1 MSSRWIQRRSVHQTA
16 PRRLVDEAMDRY
28 VEWREASAE
37 VGEAYGRW
45 SNAPGGQGAV
55 SFAAYTAAL
64 DREEWAAT
72 LYGAVIDRAE
82 RLLGAEFQL
91 AGAEQEAA

>member
-1 MSSRWIQRRSVHQTA
+1 MSPRWLQRRPVHQTA
-16 PRRLVDEAMDRY
+16 PRGLVDEAMDRY

-37 VGEAYGRW
+37 VDEAYGRW
-45 SNAPGGQGAV
+45 SNAPGAEGAV
-55 SFAAYTAAL
+55 AFAAYLAAL

-82 RLLGAEFQL
+82 RLLGAEL
-91 AGAEQEAA
+91 AA